1 MPRRLALLTATILLA
16 LAAPALAQPTF
27 TPPCASNDACLGLA
41 QPADADSVVVAWRI
55 QTTTGQ
61 TTVRLRSTQ
70 TLESGTVTTATSA
83 PITVGV
89 SGAVQTVTE
98 RLPIVAGGEL
108 ELLDASGPPEFEPV
122 FAPDA
127 VGTPQFEAVLEPD
140 TDGDGYGDTTQD
152 DCTANAA
159 DHTAP
164 CNGTATIGSPLTLVP
179 DPHGF
184 SASGNTVQAL
194 QLSAAGTVSTVPK
207 AGVLTHWRLRAQ
219 PGKGDTVL
227 QLLRP
232 TSGAGTSY
240 TVVAESAPVHATS
253 TDVITV
259 DDQFAVKA
267 GDRLAVRSVLNAGNR
282 DLGTIAARAADELV
296 ANGPPKTAG
305 QTWTPDTSAP
315 AGFRLLV
322 QADVEPDADQDG
334 KGDVTQDSAD
344 LVLTGSAPAAVGNL
358 EPWSMSYTIRNTG
371 PDAALDVVLELSGG
385 GKAPATVPAGMTCKD
400 SDLGRAV
407 TCKLAKLASGASVS
421 VSPSFIVA
429 AIYPPLGGTFATQ
442 ATVTATTHDPDPT
455 NNAASL
461 KTVVASPVP
470 YVPYIPP
477 APPFVI
483 RPCTNII
490 RGTRDDDVV
499 RGTAFGDRLVGGD
512 GDDLLK
518 GQGADDCLEGGT
530 GDDVLDGGDG
540 NDRLAGSSG
549 RDRLSGG
556 TGDDKLTGG
565 KGNDRLTG
573 GPGNDTFS
581 PGSGRDVVDAGGG
594 NDTINSV
601 DGVKETIEC
610 GAGKDTVR
618 ADKHDRLKHCEKVTR
633 R

>member
-1 MPRRLALLTATILLA
+1 MLRRLVLLTATILLG
-16 LAAPALAQPTF
+16 LVAPALAQPTF
-27 TPPCASNDACLGLA
+27 TPGCASSDACLGLGELA
-41 QPADADSVVVAWRI
+41 PADSVVVAWRI
-55 QTTTGQ
+55 QTTTEQ
-61 TTVRLRSTQ
+61 TVRLRSTQ
-70 TLESGTVTTATSA
+70 TLESGTATTATSE
-83 PITVGV
+83 PVDVGE
-89 SGAVQTVTE
+89 SSAVQTVSA
-98 RLPIVAGGEL
+98 RLPIAAGGEL
-108 ELLDASGPPEFEPV
+108 QLLNASGPPEFEPV
-122 FAPDA
+122 FEPDA

-140 TDGDGYGDTTQD
+140 TDGDGYGDSTQD
-152 DCTANAA
+152 ACMGNAA

-164 CNGTATIGSPLTLVP
+164 CNGTATIGSPLNLAP

-184 SASGNTVQAL
+184 SASGNAVQAL
-194 QLSAAGTVSTVPK
+194 QLDAAGTVSAAPK

-232 TSGAGTSY
+232 NQAGTNY
-240 TVVAESAPVHATS
+240 AVVAETEPVHATS

-259 DDQFAVKA
+259 ADRLVVKA
-267 GDRLAVRSVLNAGNR
+267 GDRLAVRSVLNAANR
-282 DLGTIAARAADELV
+282 DLGVIAARAADALV
-296 ANGPPKTAG
+296 ADDLPKTVG

-322 QADVEPDADQDG
+322 QADIEPDVDHDG
-334 KGDVTQDSAD
+334 YGDVTQRNAD
-344 LVLTGSAPAAVGNL
+344 LVLTGSTTSDVPALKDWG
-358 EPWSMSYTIRNTG
+358 MSYTVRNDG
-371 PDAALDVVLELSGG
+371 PDPALGVVLEVTGTAVSPGPTTGDL
-385 GKAPATVPAGMTCKD
+385 KCALDDAGAN
-400 SDLGRAV
+400 RF
-407 TCKLAKLASGASVS
+407 TCKLAKLSAGSSVS
-421 VSPSFIVA
+421 LAPAFIMP
-429 AIYPPLGGTFATQ
+429 AIYPSPGGTFATQ
-442 ATVTATTHDPDPT
+442 ATVTAMTPDPDLS
-455 NNAASL
+455 NNAAAL
-461 KTVVASPVP
+461 KVVVPGPPP

-477 APPFVI
+477 TPPFDI
-483 RPCTNII
+483 KACTNII

-540 NDRLAGSSG
+540 NDRLAGSAG

-573 GPGNDTFS
+573 GPGNDTIS

-601 DGVKETIEC
+601 DGVKETIDC

-618 ADKHDRLKHCEKVTR
+618 ADKRDRLKHCEKVTR

>member
-1 MPRRLALLTATILLA
+1 MHRRLTLLTATTFLA
-16 LAAPALAQPTF
+16 LAAPAVAQPTF
-27 TPPCASNDACLGLA
+27 TPACASNDACLGLA
-41 QPADADSVVVAWRI
+41 QPADADSVVVAWRVR
-55 QTTTGQ
+55 TTTEQ
-61 TTVRLRSTQ
+61 TVRLRSTQ
-70 TLESGTVTTATSA
+70 TLESGTATTATSA
-83 PITVGV
+83 PIAIGT
-89 SGAVQTVTE
+89 SNAVQSVTE
-98 RLPIVAGGEL
+98 RLPIAAGGEL
-108 ELLDASGPPEFEPV
+108 ELVDAT
-122 FAPDA
+122 
-127 VGTPQFEAVLEPD
+127 GTPDFEAVLEPD
-140 TDGDGYGDTTQD
+140 ADGDGYGDATQD
-152 DCTANAA
+152 ACTANAA

-164 CNGTATIGSPLTLVP
+164 CNGTATIGSPLTLAP

-184 SASGNTVQAL
+184 SASGNAVQAL
-194 QLSAAGTVSTVPK
+194 QLSAAGTAAVAPK
-207 AGVLTHWRLRAQ
+207 AGVLTHWRLRAE

-232 TSGAGTSY
+232 TGGAGTSY
-240 TVVAESAPVHATS
+240 TVAAESEPVHATS
-253 TDVITV
+253 TEVIAV
-259 DDQFAVKA
+259 DAQLAVQA

-282 DLGTIAARAADELV
+282 DLGAIAARAGDELV

-305 QTWTPDTSAP
+305 QTWTPDTSSP
-315 AGFRLLV
+315 AGYRLLV
-322 QADVEPDADQDG
+322 QADVEPDADHDG

-344 LVLTGSAPAAVGNL
+344 LVLTGSSPATVGNL
-358 EPWSMSYTIRNTG
+358 DPWNMSYTIRNAG
-371 PDAALDVVLELSGG
+371 PDGALDVALEIKGG
-385 GKAPATVPAGMTCKD
+385 GVAPPPGTAPAGMTCKD
-400 SDLGRAV
+400 SDPAIGGSAV
-407 TCKLAKLASGASVS
+407 TCKLAKLASGASVT
-421 VSPSFIVA
+421 VSPSFITP

-461 KTVVASPVP
+461 RTVVASPQP
-470 YVPYIPP
+470 YVPNLPP
-477 APPFVI
+477 QQPFVI
-483 RPCTNII
+483 KPCTNII
-490 RGTRDDDVV
+490 RGTRDDDVL

-540 NDRLAGSSG
+540 NDRLAGSAG

-573 GPGNDTFS
+573 GPGNDTIS

-601 DGVKETIEC
+601 DGVKETIDC
-610 GAGKDTVR
+610 GAGRDTVR
-618 ADKHDRLKHCEKVTR
+618 ADKRDRLKHCEKVTR

>member
-1 MPRRLALLTATILLA
+1 MPEPMPRRLVLLTATILLA

-27 TPPCASNDACLGLA
+27 TPACASNDACLGLA

-55 QTTTGQ
+55 QTTTAQ
-61 TTVRLRSTQ
+61 TVRLRSTQ
-70 TLESGTVTTATSA
+70 TLESETATTATSA
-83 PITVGV
+83 PIAIGT
-89 SGAVQTVTE
+89 SNAVQSVSE
-98 RLPIVAGGEL
+98 RLPIAAGGEL
-108 ELLDASGPPEFEPV
+108 ELLDAT
-122 FAPDA
+122 
-127 VGTPQFEAVLEPD
+127 GTPPFEAVLEPD
-140 TDGDGYGDTTQD
+140 TDGDGYGDSTQD

-164 CNGTATIGSPLTLVP
+164 CNGTATIGSPLTLAP

-184 SASGNTVQAL
+184 SPSGNAVQAL
-194 QLSAAGTVSTVPK
+194 QLSAAGTVSTAPK
-207 AGVLTHWRLRAQ
+207 AGVLTHWRLRAE

-240 TVVAESAPVHATS
+240 TVVAESEPVRATS
-253 TDVITV
+253 TEVISV
-259 DDQFAVKA
+259 DAQLAVKA
-267 GDRLAVRSVLNAGNR
+267 GDRLAVRSALNAANS
-282 DLGTIAARAADELV
+282 DLGAIAARPADELV
-296 ANGPPKTAG
+296 ANGPPKTKG
-305 QTWTPDTSAP
+305 QTWTPDTASP
-315 AGFRLLV
+315 AAFRLLV
-322 QADVEPDADQDG
+322 QADIEPDVDQDG

-344 LVLTGSAPAAVGNL
+344 LLLTGSSPAAVGNL
-358 EPWSMSYTIRNTG
+358 EPWSMSYAVRNAG
-371 PDAALDVVLELSGG
+371 PDAALNVVLKLSGG
-385 GKAPATVPAGMTCKD
+385 VVIPATTPAGMTCENTD
-400 SDLGRAV
+400 PNAF
-407 TCKLAKLASGASVS
+407 TCKIAKLASGASVS
-421 VSPSFIVA
+421 VSPAFA
-429 AIYPPLGGTFATQ
+429 TPAIYPPLGGTYATT
-442 ATVTATTHDPDPT
+442 ATVTAATHDPDPT
-455 NNAASL
+455 NNSAAL
-461 KTVVASPVP
+461 KTVVAPPSR

-477 APPFVI
+477 TPPFVI
-483 RPCTNII
+483 KPCTNVV

-556 TGDDKLTGG
+556 TGNDKLTAG

-573 GPGNDTFS
+573 GPGNDTIS

-601 DGVKETIEC
+601 DGVKETIDC

-618 ADKHDRLKHCEKVTR
+618 ADKRDRLKHCEKVTR

>member
-1 MPRRLALLTATILLA
+1 MPRRLALLTTTFVLV

-27 TPPCASNDACLGLA
+27 TPACASNDACLGLA
-41 QPADADSVVVAWRI
+41 QPADADSVVVAWRV
-55 QTTTGQ
+55 QTTTEQ
-61 TTVRLRSTQ
+61 TVRLRSTQ
-70 TLESGTVTTATSA
+70 TLESGTAPTATSA

-98 RLPIVAGGEL
+98 RLPIAAGGEL
-108 ELLDASGPPEFEPV
+108 QLLDAT
-122 FAPDA
+122 
-127 VGTPQFEAVLEPD
+127 GTPDFEAVLEPD

-152 DCTANAA
+152 ACTANAR
-159 DHTAP
+159 DHTSP
-164 CNGTATIGSPLTLVP
+164 CNGTATVGSPLTLAP

-184 SASGNTVQAL
+184 SASGNAVQAL
-194 QLSAAGTVSTVPK
+194 QLSASGTISTVPE
-207 AGVLTHWRLRAQ
+207 AGILTQWRLRAQ

-232 TSGAGTSY
+232 NQAGTSY
-240 TVVAESAPVHATS
+240 TVVSETEPVHATS
-253 TDVITV
+253 ADVITV
-259 DDQFAVKA
+259 ADQLAVKA
-267 GDRLAVRSVLNAGNR
+267 GDRLAVRSVLNASNR
-282 DLGTIAARAADELV
+282 DLGAIATRPADQLV
-296 ANGPPKTAG
+296 ANGPPKTTG
-305 QTWTPDTSAP
+305 QTWTPDTTSP
-315 AGFRLLV
+315 AAFRLLV

-358 EPWSMSYTIRNTG
+358 EPWSMSYTVRNAG
-371 PDAALDVVLELSGG
+371 PDAALNVVLELSGAG
-385 GKAPATVPAGMTCKD
+385 VAPSTTPTGMTCKD
-400 SDLGRAV
+400 SEPGRPGTAV

-421 VSPSFIVA
+421 VSPSFITP
-429 AIYPPLGGTFATQ
+429 AIYPPLGGTVATS
-442 ATVTATTHDPDPT
+442 ATVTATTRDPDPT
-455 NNAASL
+455 NNSASL
-461 KTVVASPVP
+461 KTVVASPPP
-470 YVPYIPP
+470 YVPNIPP
-477 APPFVI
+477 QAPFEI
-483 RPCTNII
+483 KPCTNII
-490 RGTRDDDVV
+490 RGTRDDDVL

-530 GDDVLDGGDG
+530 GADVLDGGDG

-573 GPGNDTFS
+573 GPGKDTIS

-601 DGVKETIEC
+601 DGVKETIDC
-610 GAGKDTVR
+610 GAGFDTVR
-618 ADKHDRLKHCEKVTR
+618 ADRRDRLKRCEKVTR